1 MKPKRNSSLILKI
14 LLVGG
19 FLAILAY
26 LFHPETAFFTLLID
40 REPVAEPLAPI
51 AAVPTIL
58 VMLFVTG
65 ILIVLAF
72 FGAGLILFIG
82 VLLFAVV
89 GIGLVAPFL
98 WPLLVIVI
106 VMIILTSFGRHEN

>member
-1 MKPKRNSSLILKI
+1 MKPKRNIALLVKI
-14 LLVGG
+14 LLIGG
-19 FLAILAY
+19 LLMVLAY
-26 LFHPETAFFTLLID
+26 LFHPDTGLFSVMID
-40 REPVAEPLAPI
+40 GEPVAEPLARI

-58 VMLFVTG
+58 VMLFATG

-72 FGAGLILFIG
+72 LGAGLILFIG
-82 VLLFAVV
+82 ALLFAAV

-106 VMIILTSFGRHEN
+106 VTIILTSLGRHDN